1 MNPHRLTFGFA
12 FGLPFAQVVIITILA
27 GLLLTK
33 ERNGLPWSRELFLM
47 AALWAT
53 FLLSTIWAM
62 QPEEAWKQF
71 DKVSKVLLTTCLT
84 LPLFRD
90 RRKLYWLL
98 MVIAGSLGFYGLK
111 GGVWAVLS
119 GGSNQVLG
127 PEQSFIEGNTNLGL
141 ALNMTLPL
149 LFFLRKEAPQKWLRQ
164 LLLVSFC
171 FTIIA
176 VLITYSRGA
185 LVGMMV
191 VLPLLLLRNR
201 AKFLPLLL
209 AGICIPIAIAVLPA
223 EWTGRMQTIEGYEED
238 RSALGRIRAWEVSY
252 KLALDRPLLGGGFE
266 PFTHDLYAKYLTTDK
281 LETAD
286 VGTGAH
292 NIFMQIVAE
301 HGFTGLGL
309 FVGLILSTLWSL
321 RKIIR
326 NTKNKEDWHDI
337 HHYAQMIQL
346 SLYGYLSSGMFLSM
360 CYFDLFYHLVI
371 ITMLLKE
378 LAPTRQENSS
388 IAQDGLAALGIHKLE
403 RNSVPTMSRGF

>member
-12 FGLPFAQVVIITILA
+12 FGLPFAQVVIIAILA
-27 GLLLTK
+27 GLLVTK

-149 LFFLRKEAPQKWLRQ
+149 LFFLRKETPQKWLRQ

-185 LVGMMV
+185 LVGMVV
-191 VLPLLLLRNR
+191 VLPLLLLKNK
-201 AKFLPLLL
+201 AKFVPLLL
-209 AGICIPIAIAVLPA
+209 AGICIPIAMALLPA
-223 EWTGRMQTIEGYEED
+223 QWTGRMQTIESYEED

-266 PFTHDLYAKYLTTDK
+266 LFTRDLYAQYLSAEK
-281 LETAD
+281 METAD

-309 FVGLILSTLWSL
+309 FVALILSTLWSL